1 MPLYH
6 FQALEPSGK
15 KRKGFIEAIDERDAK
30 LKLKEQGIFLTRLET
45 KGALK
50 SNQNLKGEELEN
62 FTMLLSQLISSGIPL
77 YESLIALE
85 EQMRES
91 KAHRILL
98 SLAEQVKGGNSLSQ
112 SMSTFPDSFDPLYTA
127 MVSAGESGGHL
138 SDALEKLNGLLQ
150 KKAKLKKELTTA
162 MIYPLILGGF
172 ALIVIIVM
180 LTFVIPSVEGI
191 FAAGQLNR
199 FTQFV
204 INVSRFVR
212 ENYWIYLPLMG
223 LLGVLGY
230 YQLKKPKVKEWMFNQ
245 LMKLPLIGMIM
256 IQAAGARYCRTLA
269 NLLLGGVPLIEA
281 MRLAR
286 ATLQNPLIEEEMVR
300 YEGRIIEGSHL
311 SFELSQSQYIPKIAS
326 RMVAI
331 GEESGSLAPML
342 NKVAD
347 IFEEELDKKI
357 KRALALTQPLI
368 LLFMGLIIG
377 LILIAVLLPLT
388 DLSHLSQ

>member
-112 SMSTFPDSFDPLYTA
+112 AMSTFPDSFDALYTA

-138 SDALEKLNGLLQ
+138 SEALEKLNGLLQ

-212 ENYWIYLPLMG
+212 ENYWIYLPVMG
-223 LLGVLGY
+223 LLGVVFY

-245 LMKLPLIGMIM
+245 LMKLPLIGMI
-256 IQAAGARYCRTLA
+256 IVQAAGARYCRTLA